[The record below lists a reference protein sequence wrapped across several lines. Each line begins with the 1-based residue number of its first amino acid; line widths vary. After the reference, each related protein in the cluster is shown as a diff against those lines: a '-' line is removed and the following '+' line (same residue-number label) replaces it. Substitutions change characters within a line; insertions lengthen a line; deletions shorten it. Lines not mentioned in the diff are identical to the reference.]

1 MSSPLDLSHK
11 LTAEEGDLLAN
22 PSLYRRGIGK
32 LNFLTNT
39 RPDLAFAV
47 QHLSQFMHAPRT
59 PHYHAFLHVLRYI
72 KSQPD
77 FGILLHRNT
86 DFSLQAYCD
95 SDWAACPHTRRSVSG
110 YVVFLGGSLIS
121 WKLKKQGTVSLSSGE
136 AEYKSMRR
144 VVAELSWLTRLLAE
158 FNVASITP
166 VPVHCDNQA
175 AIYIARNPVFHERI
189 KHIELDC
196 HFVREKL
203 MTGLIT
209 LHYVPSQTQLADV
222 LTKPLSGPSHRDIIR
237 KLGVLAPTNLR
248 GGVEE

>member
-1 MSSPLDLSHK
+1 
-11 LTAEEGDLLAN
+11 
-22 PSLYRRGIGK
+22 
-32 LNFLTNT
+32 
-39 RPDLAFAV
+39 
-47 QHLSQFMHAPRT
+47 
-59 PHYHAFLHVLRYI
+59 
-72 KSQPD
+72 
-77 FGILLHRNT
+77 
-86 DFSLQAYCD
+86 
-95 SDWAACPHTRRSVSG
+95 
-110 YVVFLGGSLIS
+110 
-121 WKLKKQGTVSLSSGE
+121 
-136 AEYKSMRR
+136 
-144 VVAELSWLTRLLAE
+144 VVAELSWITRLLAE

-237 KLGVLAPTNLR
+237 KLGVLAPPNLR
-248 GGVEE
+248 GVLENEMQDVTFSIHLAFTFSIHLAYITFSLHFQPF